1 MVHTPL
7 VLTGETRET
16 QEKHTP
22 AKAQTS
28 RGQMKVCSLSLMPKF
43 NLMIRPPRPWPV
55 VVFSYHIACWNRVGG
70 KINGS
75 KSWFLPTEKQE
86 I

>member
-22 AKAQTS
+22 AKV
-28 RGQMKVCSLSLMPKF
+28 RFMKGAGFTCSLFLILTK
-43 NLMIRPPRPWPV
+43 NRKRC
-55 VVFSYHIACWNRVGG
+55 YHAV
-70 KINGS
+70 
-75 KSWFLPTEKQE
+75 
-86 I
+86 